1 MPKAR
6 SPVVPYGEDTPFDK
20 LPTLLLERL
29 ASALSRHGE
38 LLYQRLFGL
47 HLSECRVIAV
57 VLAHEP
63 ISLRAACEKLEIDKG
78 HISRMV
84 TKLVGADLLLRRPDV
99 ADQRSFYLVLTPEG
113 RRLGTRIRA
122 AAAERNREWMKGLA
136 GASQALSF
144 LEVVAQ
150 QTAQAKKML
159 AREVSGAGRSKPA
172 DARDSIDIRPRA
184 GPAPLLVDR
193 PQLEEMRRILD
204 RLLNGEK

>member
-1 MPKAR
+1 MPKSHPA
-6 SPVVPYGEDTPFDK
+6 PVTYGDDTPFDQ
-20 LPTLLLERL
+20 LPTLVLERL

-38 LLYQRLFGL
+38 LMYQRLFGL

-57 VLAHEP
+57 VLACEP
-63 ISLRAACEKLEIDKG
+63 ISLRAACERLEIDKS
-78 HISRMV
+78 HVSRMV
-84 TKLVGADLLLRRPDV
+84 TKLVGAGLLLRRPDD

-113 RRLGTRIRA
+113 RRLGARIRA

-136 GASQALSF
+136 EASQALSF

-159 AREVSGAGRSKPA
+159 AREVKSAGRSGPA
-172 DARDSIDIRPRA
+172 WTRDSPDDRARA

-193 PQLEEMRRILD
+193 PKLEEMRRILD
-204 RLLNGEK
+204 RLLTSEK